1 MVNYINYYIILID
14 KNANTPIN
22 VLIITL
28 NSKIAL
34 NIEKNLSKM
43 NK

>member
-1 MVNYINYYIILID
+1 MQTFQLMF
-14 KNANTPIN
+14 
-22 VLIITL
+22 LIITL